1 MADAISKN
9 VALLWDHAANKPWLL
24 TQKPFRVAPRVYYV
38 GDTWVGAY
46 LIDTGDG
53 LVLID
58 TTVFETTYLVLEAVR
73 DLGFDPHDIKNI
85 LLTHCHVDHS
95 GGVNQIK
102 TISGAAVWQSRED
115 TAFMT
120 QPANL
125 GLGDKFKITEY
136 PVDEY
141 FDDDKTLQW
150 GNVSIKTVLTPGHTP
165 GTTSFFITVPDDKGS
180 SLVVGLHG
188 GVGPNTMTDEYF
200 EKFGLDKGL
209 RQRFIEDCDKL
220 KAVHVDIS
228 IPSHPAHGDLMS
240 RISDDPMDYSL
251 LVDPTEWARFLD
263 IRKGFAQQLA

>member
-9 VALLWDHAANKPWLL
+9 AALLWDHAANKPWLL

-38 GDTWVGAY
+38 GNTWVGAY

-220 KAVHVDIS
+220 KAVHVDIA

-240 RISDDPMDYSL
+240 RISDAPMDYSP
-251 LVDPTEWARFLD
+251 LVDPTEWARFLN